1 MDLDRP
7 YLVDDEEFDLEYH
20 ALRKPAEIFTLA
32 RRFITMLTNVPGSN
46 SDLYFAGAQSIEG
59 LGIGPLVPG
68 MSLFHT
74 ATSFVVNK
82 QGKMLLSFWAC

>member
-1 MDLDRP
+1 M
-7 YLVDDEEFDLEYH
+7 
-20 ALRKPAEIFTLA
+20 A
-32 RRFITMLTNVPGSN
+32 RRFI
-46 SDLYFAGAQSIEG
+46 FAGAQSIEG

-74 ATSFVVNK
+74 ATSVVVNK